1 MNTRTR
7 SGERSLASRRDM
19 DNRIFDP
26 TPPCPEDGLSDR
38 SPSAFLPYQQRWC
51 ADESEVKICVKSR
64 RIGLSWCEA
73 GDAALLAARRNG
85 MDVWYF
91 GYNLDM
97 TQQFIRDAAEW
108 SRYYDL
114 AAGGIE
120 EGLEVVKNGK
130 EAKKYSIEFASG
142 HRIAALPSTPR
153 SIRSKQ
159 GRVIIDEAAFHDD
172 LGEMIAA
179 VMAMLIWGGRVHI
192 ISTHYGVDN
201 PFNETVLET
210 RAGRKDYSM
219 HHISF
224 QDAIAD
230 GLYSRVCLRQG
241 VPETPD
247 GRETW
252 REKIYDFYGTD
263 ADQELDCIPARS
275 GGAYLPTAIIEMRT
289 SRETRVAR
297 WAEEEEFTYRPEHI
311 RDARAREF
319 CEEEIRPL
327 IEAVPKD
334 ARSYFG
340 MDFAYERHLSAIA
353 PIHMTDTLTRL
364 VSFLAEMRKI
374 PFEQQKQVLFFLID
388 RLPGFR
394 GGAMDAGGNGQYLAQ
409 TTAQRY
415 GESRIRQVK
424 FSNGWYLTHMEPFK
438 SALVEG
444 NFTDIPNDPDVLAD
458 PRAIQ
463 VIDGVPKPPK
473 TEKKEQKGEKTA
485 KGQDNKRHGDTAV
498 ALILSH
504 YASREITKGDAPIVC
519 SRRPRIAR
527 ALSNGY
533 R

>member
-1 MNTRTR
+1 
-7 SGERSLASRRDM
+7 
-19 DNRIFDP
+19 
-26 TPPCPEDGLSDR
+26 
-38 SPSAFLPYQQRWC
+38 
-51 ADESEVKICVKSR
+51 
-64 RIGLSWCEA
+64 
-73 GDAALLAARRNG
+73 

-241 VPETPD
+241 VPETPE

-252 REKIYDFYGTD
+252 REEVYDFYGTD
-263 ADQELDCIPARS
+263 AGQELDCIPARS